1 MCWASHPGTASPSCV
16 GPQSLLQHRRHV
28 PGLTTPVP
36 GTAAGFGPRD
46 LVLHCCRGPGLMPSS
61 PRPEGCPIAALMR
74 AHRTTAMLLKE
85 TSRYQQRLGT
95 EQIES
100 SPAKMDLEVLVD
112 SRLSMSC
119 QCALKAQKA
128 KSGLGP
134 HPKQRE
140 QQEGRGFCVSTVVRL
155 HLEYSTYFWGPSTGR
170 TLICWSKSREGH
182 QIDLSGMSQNC
193 WTQAYLGDGVTV
205 AGEKSPGAQH
215 LRELRFHSPQNLHMK
230 ISESKGTA
238 STNPYDIA
246 TGAAAKA
253 SLE

>member
-1 MCWASHPGTASPSCV
+1 MCRASQPRYRE
-16 GPQSLLQHRRHV
+16 LL
-28 PGLTTPVP
+28 
-36 GTAAGFGPRD
+36 
-46 LVLHCCRGPGLMPSS
+46 LVLGLVTWYYTDCRGPGLMPSS

-170 TLICWSKSREGH
+170 TLTCWSKSREGH

-230 ISESKGTA
+230 ISESKVVKFQKNESWRDG
-238 STNPYDIA
+238 
-246 TGAAAKA
+246 
-253 SLE
+253 